1 MVIRDPTLID
11 KSDNDTGQEITPQL
25 TSFLRITDARIFD
38 LDYVGI
44 PSSYGTLFRT

>member
-1 MVIRDPTLID
+1 MVIHDPTLID

-25 TSFLRITDARIFD
+25 TSFLRITDERIMD
-38 LDYVGI
+38 LDLWEI